1 MQDFP
6 FIYSQFYFVMKVT
19 QQLVV
24 FNSWNLHKAPACATK
39 FSEAYTK
46 QSQAQ
51 SYSNIIWLL
60 LLLLLLLF

>member
-1 MQDFP
+1 
-6 FIYSQFYFVMKVT
+6 MKVT

-24 FNSWNLHKAPACATK
+24 FNSWNLHKASACATK

-60 LLLLLLLF
+60 LLLVLLF